1 MKLIKIYAHDEVAKA
16 FLSYCQDNGASMSS
30 MGQRI
35 LMSELS
41 RRGRLRREDGK
52 VWVQVPKLVKNQ
64 SL

>member
-1 MKLIKIYAHDEVAKA
+1 MIKIYASDEVMEA
-16 FLSYCQDNGASMSS
+16 FRAYCKDSGASMSS

-41 RRGRLRREDGK
+41 RRGRLRHEDGK
-52 VWVQVPKLVKNQ
+52 MWVQVPKLVKNQ